1 MCLFNS
7 LFNFVE
13 LLFYHGVVGVFK
25 IIISNGK
32 QLNNGLPEMRK
43 GHKGSFWDDSDVVIK
58 GFGLNKYLHILELSS
73 TCAFDDM

>member
-1 MCLFNS
+1 MIQTKKCVYYAILFLWGS
-7 LFNFVE
+7 
-13 LLFYHGVVGVFK
+13 K